1 MMTDGSAWRG
11 PGGDAGA
18 SSGRPGGATEWHV
31 PGAAGTGNGSPLAIP
46 ATGGPAA
53 YPSAG
58 PAVSAW
64 SGQTGSGQSGSGQNW
79 SGQSGSGQNW
89 SGQNWSGQ
97 TGQAP
102 GSSALWWADA
112 AGDPWRDPSSPSAI
126 VVRAPGSG
134 APEPPKQP
142 TPAGGRP
149 LGTIFLVAVV
159 TALLA
164 GALGG
169 TLGYVFASRNLGR
182 GTTVLGGGSGGGGAS
197 PGALAQ
203 RAPESLAGVVQR
215 VLPSVVTV
223 KIGTANGYS
232 LGSGFI
238 VSGDGFVITN
248 DHVVEGI
255 TGAATVTLSDGTNVS
270 ARLVGVDEESD
281 VAVLKADKDGL
292 TPVQFGDS
300 SRVAVG
306 DPVLAFGS
314 PLALSNT
321 VTYGI
326 ISALDRTMEADEPGG
341 PTRYYAAIQTDAA
354 VNHGNSGGPLVDAA
368 GRVIGINS
376 VIRSLASDSSDGGNI
391 GLAFAIPINQ
401 AKRIASD
408 IIDTGHSRRTV
419 IGAQVNDGYAN
430 PNGGVQL
437 SDVTAGGPA
446 ANAGLRSGDVLIKI
460 DGVPL
465 TEPTDLIALVR
476 KYAPGESVNVEY
488 RRGSAALKSVRV
500 TLAADAK

>member
-1 MMTDGSAWRG
+1 
-11 PGGDAGA
+11 
-18 SSGRPGGATEWHV
+18 
-31 PGAAGTGNGSPLAIP
+31 
-46 ATGGPAA
+46 
-53 YPSAG
+53 
-58 PAVSAW
+58 
-64 SGQTGSGQSGSGQNW
+64 
-79 SGQSGSGQNW
+79 
-89 SGQNWSGQ
+89 
-97 TGQAP
+97 
-102 GSSALWWADA
+102 
-112 AGDPWRDPSSPSAI
+112 
-126 VVRAPGSG
+126 
-134 APEPPKQP
+134 
-142 TPAGGRP
+142 
-149 LGTIFLVAVV
+149 
-159 TALLA
+159 
-164 GALGG
+164 
-169 TLGYVFASRNLGR
+169 
-182 GTTVLGGGSGGGGAS
+182 
-197 PGALAQ
+197 
-203 RAPESLAGVVQR
+203 
-215 VLPSVVTV
+215 
-223 KIGTANGYS
+223 
-232 LGSGFI
+232 
-238 VSGDGFVITN
+238 
-248 DHVVEGI
+248 
-255 TGAATVTLSDGTNVS
+255 
-270 ARLVGVDEESD
+270 
-281 VAVLKADKDGL
+281 
-292 TPVQFGDS
+292 
-300 SRVAVG
+300 
-306 DPVLAFGS
+306 
-314 PLALSNT
+314 
-321 VTYGI
+321 
-326 ISALDRTMEADEPGG
+326 MEADEPGG